1 VLLNLVERKKQ
12 KYVSSKLAKCYSTVT
27 SFDLRMSKGAHDIFA
42 LVINFLMVDWQLKH
56 IMISL
61 LKARILQDK
70 FWQEIS

>member
-1 VLLNLVERKKQ
+1 
-12 KYVSSKLAKCYSTVT
+12 
-27 SFDLRMSKGAHDIFA
+27 MSKGAHDIFA

-70 FWQEIS
+70 FWQEVSWN